1 MKKEIVCGR
10 LKDLSLITLILVTVS
25 LYVPVSGKTDSNRPE
40 SARNSDDWNSVSKAV
55 DDLIASWNKSDAE
68 AIAKLFLPNG
78 ILVTPAGS
86 VIRSRSEIRRRM
98 SDERQGKLKD
108 TTLTHAVNKVTIL
121 NNGTAVVEGIYQ
133 VKGMKILGVE
143 TSPEGSFIL
152 RQKKQQGRWLIA
164 KAEILKNKND

>member
-10 LKDLSLITLILVTVS
+10 LKDLSLITFILVTVS

-40 SARNSDDWNSVSKAV
+40 SARNSDDRNSVSKAV
-55 DDLIASWNKSDAE
+55 DDLIAAWNKSDAE